1 VNFSKV
7 TIDGDIKD
15 IIKSLFDMDLEISGG
30 WGYSRQEASIIL
42 DDKSMPIKQREH
54 IIASMRSYIEMNVT
68 QDKDTR
74 YAGINL
80 QESSREEMIKDD
92 EVYHKITYAI
102 TAILESRYKELMKE
116 YKEGYETKEFDM
128 VKHFEDRKESTLT
141 RVEDYWFKIK
151 V

>member
-7 TIDGDIKD
+7 SIDGEIKE
-15 IIKSLFDMDLEISGG
+15 IVKSLFDMDLEISGG
-30 WGYSRQEASIIL
+30 WGYSIQEASIIL

-54 IIASMRSYIEMNVT
+54 IIASMRSYIEMNIT
-68 QDKDTR
+68 QDKDSR

-80 QESSREEMIKDD
+80 QERSREEIIKDD
-92 EVYHKITYAI
+92 EIYHKITYTI

>member
-1 VNFSKV
+1 MNFSKV

-15 IIKSLFDMDLEISGG
+15 IIKSLFDMDFDISGG

-116 YKEGYETKEFDM
+116 YKEGYETDEFDM
-128 VKHFEDRKESTLT
+128 TKHFEDRKESTLT
-141 RVEDYWFKIK
+141 RVEEYWFKIK

>member
-1 VNFSKV
+1 MNFSKV

-15 IIKSLFDMDLEISGG
+15 IIKSLFDMDLDISGG

-42 DDKSMPIKQREH
+42 DDKSMPITQREH
-54 IIASMRSYIEMNVT
+54 IIASMRSYIEMNIT
-68 QDKDTR
+68 QDKDNR

-80 QESSREEMIKDD
+80 QESNREEIIKDD
-92 EVYHKITYAI
+92 EIYHKITYAI

-116 YKEGYETKEFDM
+116 YKEGYETDEFDM
-128 VKHFEDRKESTLT
+128 TKHFEDRKESTLT
-141 RVEDYWFKIK
+141 RVEEYWFKIK

>member
-7 TIDGDIKD
+7 NIDGDIKE

-116 YKEGYETKEFDM
+116 YKEGYETDEFDM
-128 VKHFEDRKESTLT
+128 TKHFEDRKESTLT
-141 RVEDYWFKIK
+141 RVEEYWFKIK